1 MCFSASVSFGA
12 GAVLTVIGV
21 ATIKKTQHRS
31 QLMFASI
38 PFIFGMQQIAEGIL
52 WITLPNPEYITIQRI
67 FTYIYLFF
75 AQILWPIWVPIAI
88 LIFEKSLTR
97 SKIQKFL
104 AGVGVFVGIIL
115 AFFLLTYEVEASIVG
130 YHIAYKLAYPESLK
144 YYGVV
149 LYAIVTIGPPFFS
162 HIKRMWLLGVTIL
175 ISYIVTM
182 VFYEQYILSVWCFFS
197 SIISLS
203 IYAIVLE
210 IRGAKN
216 ALGYIRKKTPL
227 LP

>member
-31 QLMFASI
+31 QLLFASI

-52 WITLPNPEYITIQRI
+52 WITLPHSDYGAVQKI

-88 LIFEKSLTR
+88 LMFEKDATR
-97 SKIQKFL
+97 SIFQKIL
-104 AGVGVFVGIIL
+104 AGIGVFVGIIL
-115 AFFLLTYEVEASIVG
+115 AYFLLTYQVKASIVG
-130 YHIAYKLAYPESLK
+130 YHISYTLAYPESLK

-149 LYAIVTIGPPFFS
+149 LYALATIGPPFFS
-162 HIKRMWLLGVTIL
+162 HIKRMWLLGATIL
-175 ISYIVTM
+175 ISYVVTM
-182 VFYEQYILSVWCFFS
+182 IFYDHYILSVWCFFS

-203 IYAIVLE
+203 IYAIVLKS
-210 IRGAKN
+210 RV
-216 ALGYIRKKTPL
+216 KKI
-227 LP
+227 